1 MRTRR
6 TLPSPDRALPAREP
20 FESHAL
26 YDLVATLAV
35 HSPGD
40 LLAPHWMVPDRPAN
54 EERLARDRF
63 TRRRS
68 RSAARAALALHADGS
83 RLVSRGR
90 HRQERSLVI
99 PDLSW
104 VPTSDAVGASAVPS
118 GAEATPSSLLARAR
132 GLLTAAAAWL
142 RRQLARPQR

>member
-6 TLPSPDRALPAREP
+6 TLPSADRALPAREP
-20 FESHAL
+20 FESPAF

-40 LLAPHWMVPDRPAN
+40 LLAPHWMVPDRPVA
-54 EERLARDRF
+54 EERLARERF

-83 RLVSRGR
+83 RLVARGR
-90 HRQERSLVI
+90 HRQERSLI
-99 PDLSW
+99 LPDLSW
-104 VPTSDAVGASAVPS
+104 VSPADAPGRSSVDPSDGAAPS
-118 GAEATPSSLLARAR
+118 LIARAR
-132 GLLTAAAAWL
+132 GLLAAAAAWL
-142 RRQLARPQR
+142 RRHLVRRPR

>member
-6 TLPSPDRALPAREP
+6 TLPSPDLALPAREP
-20 FESHAL
+20 FESPAL

-90 HRQERSLVI
+90 HRQERSLII

-104 VPTSDAVGASAVPS
+104 APAGDIADGSAARSTSV
-118 GAEATPSSLLARAR
+118 ATGSLLLARAR
-132 GLLTAAAAWL
+132 RLLAAAVVWL
-142 RRQLARPQR
+142 RRRVLRRQP